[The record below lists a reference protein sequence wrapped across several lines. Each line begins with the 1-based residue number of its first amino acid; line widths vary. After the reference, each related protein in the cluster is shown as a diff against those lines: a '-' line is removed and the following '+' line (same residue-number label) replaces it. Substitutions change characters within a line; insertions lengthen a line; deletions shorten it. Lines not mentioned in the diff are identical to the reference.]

1 MMTMEIAEW
10 RCIITMGYFAV
21 YDDGRGRGML
31 IIVVH

>member
-21 YDDGRGRGML
+21 
-31 IIVVH
+31 